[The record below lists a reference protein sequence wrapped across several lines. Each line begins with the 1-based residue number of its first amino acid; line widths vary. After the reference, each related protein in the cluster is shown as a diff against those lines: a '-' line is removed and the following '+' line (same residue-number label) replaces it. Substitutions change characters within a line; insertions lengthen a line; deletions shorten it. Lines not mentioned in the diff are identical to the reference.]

1 MAAQLKLV
9 QKYPVSYQMEQY
21 QKLIY
26 YYVKVT
32 AEPLKLI
39 KEGINQ

>member
-1 MAAQLKLV
+1 MVVPQKWD

-32 AEPLKLI
+32 VVPLKWI
-39 KEGINQ
+39 K